1 MIETVQP
8 IRIILPDYP
17 DHFADLHEV
26 TFQTSF
32 LRRVRYSTTKCGP
45 NNWWEYT
52 LYDSYQVGYQNPF
65 CSITFLSQFAFHFP
79 VDFNQLHYFFSSSH
93 YLPIST
99 SKQFRNK
106 ENLPNETARQAG
118 HSLAPYVKDPNT

>member
-1 MIETVQP
+1 MGGGEEVRNLIQIISYQITILEMIETVQP
-8 IRIILPDYP
+8 IRIILPDHP

-52 LYDSYQVGYQNPF
+52 LYDSYQVGYQKPF
-65 CSITFLSQFAFHFP
+65 LLITFFP
-79 VDFNQLHYFFSSSH
+79 
-93 YLPIST
+93 
-99 SKQFRNK
+99 
-106 ENLPNETARQAG
+106 
-118 HSLAPYVKDPNT
+118 